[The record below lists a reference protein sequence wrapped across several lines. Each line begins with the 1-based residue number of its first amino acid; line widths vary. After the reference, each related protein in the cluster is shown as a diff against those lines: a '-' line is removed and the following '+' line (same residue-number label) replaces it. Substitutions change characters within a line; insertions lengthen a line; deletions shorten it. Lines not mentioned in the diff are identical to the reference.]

1 MPTSPLA
8 LPTPPDAV
16 CVFRGHRAQRLS
28 QAQFF
33 AELGHTFMP
42 GTPLMQAP
50 HGLAAYAP
58 AVLDHPDPPQGYPD
72 EIAIVAYASR
82 EIYDATHTSSL
93 SRRMYT
99 LAHWSVF
106 DMDRSVATFPVSIED
121 NPADAADTTWYLFD
135 TPIDWQDGETRVAFI
150 TPAAP
155 DAGFPAALRASAHAA
170 ASTVHERGCDQVIAV
185 ATPDYAAVWM
195 HTSTPPSAPL
205 ADLQLLP
212 AGSVV
217 TRELAC
223 QPAYMRGDDDGGVKI
238 SGAASFSFIFSREL
252 RYFPTQP

>member
-1 MPTSPLA
+1 MCFEATELNAFPRHS
-8 LPTPPDAV
+8 
-16 CVFRGHRAQRLS
+16 FSH
-28 QAQFF
+28 
-33 AELGHTFMP
+33 ELGHTFMP

-99 LAHWSVF
+99 LAHGSVF

-223 QPAYMRGDDDGGVKI
+223 QRAYMRGDDDGGVKI

>member
-1 MPTSPLA
+1 MPISPLA
-8 LPTPPDAV
+8 LPSPPDAV

-33 AELGHTFMP
+33 DELGHTFMP

-50 HGLAAYAP
+50 HALAGYAP
-58 AVLDHPDPPQGYPD
+58 AVLDHPDPPKGYPD

-82 EIYDATHTSSL
+82 EIYDAQHTSSL

-99 LAHWSVF
+99 ETHWSVF
-106 DMDRSVATFPVSIED
+106 DMVRSTATFPVSIED
-121 NPADAADTTWYLFD
+121 NPADDADTPWYLFD
-135 TPIDWQDGETRVAFI
+135 TPIDWQDGGTRVAFI

-155 DAGFPAALRASAHAA
+155 DAGFPAALRASARAA
-170 ASTVHERGCDQVIAV
+170 APTVHERGCDQVIAV
-185 ATPDYAAVWM
+185 ATPDYAAMWM

-217 TRELAC
+217 TRELVC
-223 QPAYMRGDDDGGVKI
+223 KRQYMRGDDDCGVKI
-238 SGAASFSFIFSREL
+238 SGAAAFSFIFSRDL
-252 RYFPTQP
+252 QYFAAQP